1 MDLLKHGQIQQM
13 QTQVSNMKT
22 FKRFNA
28 KSSKKDKL
36 PMTIIEA
43 YRKWLVE
50 GEVVSIGPAL
60 ARRKLTNA
68 MDKAHRTFYDVDN
81 EDENANYNAVQD
93 LQREYDGASP
103 EGREHMINHMKGKGK
118 KEFEWQITEHGR
130 KNHPLTK
137 AMHQE

>member
-1 MDLLKHGQIQQM
+1 
-13 QTQVSNMKT
+13 MKT

-50 GEVVSIGPAL
+50 GEVVSIGPEIEK
-60 ARRKLTNA
+60 RKLTQAMNNA
-68 MDKAHRTFYDVDN
+68 HDVFNDVNNPDGAELNDKTVR
-81 EDENANYNAVQD
+81 D
-93 LQREYDGASP
+93 LQRVYDGASP
-103 EGREHMINHMKGKGK
+103 EGRKHMINHMKGKGK
-118 KEFEWQITEHGR
+118 EEFKWQITELGH

>member
-1 MDLLKHGQIQQM
+1 
-13 QTQVSNMKT
+13 MKT

-50 GEVVSIGPAL
+50 GEVVSIGPEIEK
-60 ARRKLTNA
+60 RKLTHA
-68 MDKAHRTFYDVDN
+68 MNKAHEVFNNVNDPDGYD
-81 EDENANYNAVQD
+81 ANRNAVQY
-93 LQREYDGASP
+93 LHGVYDGASP
-103 EGREHMINHMKGKGK
+103 EGRKHMINHMKGKGK